1 MSVKGRGTHLE
12 VARIQSEINRLF
24 ETLLRLRGGEATPN
38 STWSPGA
45 DVAETEL
52 DLIVEIDL
60 PGVAARTLEVH
71 AESGNLILKGRR
83 EAHEPALID
92 DSEVLHDEREYG
104 PFHLIVPLYAAVNTH
119 KAHATLSQGVFRAVL
134 PKVPNRRGAP
144 VAIPVIAT
152 E

>member
-24 ETLLRLRGGEATPN
+24 ETLLRLRGGEATPD

-60 PGVAARTLEVH
+60 PGVPADSLHVY
-71 AESGNLILKGRR
+71 AESGSLVLKGRR
-83 EAHEPALID
+83 DAHESAAID

-104 PFHLIVPLYAAVNTH
+104 PFQLIVPLYAAVNTH
-119 KAHATLSQGVFRAVL
+119 KAQATLNQGVFRAVL
-134 PKVPNRRGAP
+134 PKVPNRRGTP